1 MNKLFTKI
9 AGVTLGFAMA
19 IGVGV
24 AVAGKQDVKAARAD
38 STGDISI
45 SSVSGTTVNGTAVRN
60 LTLDSTI
67 GLTLSVGGTGNS
79 GKVYGT
85 GTEWR
90 LYQNENPV
98 VTLAIGENYKLS
110 DATFTYSVSNTGVLT
125 YGGTNKSSGTKITFS
140 ETTNSETFGVG
151 NTGTATNGQVRVT
164 AISVSYVSS
173 GTPVV
178 PVKGTLAITPVAEN
192 KLEIG
197 AKGTFAYTLTGGT
210 HTSLST
216 AVWGSDDTDVLTVNA
231 DTGAYEA
238 VGAGNTTITLIGDDG
253 DFDDYEATYDIQV
266 VEPTPKY
273 IDDTTNKTI
282 TWDLSVESYDSM
294 TTTAAQWS
302 SPKATVAVAKGSATT
317 NTNNYC
323 PPANTSTRMYK
334 NSSISFTPSS
344 EYKITSIVAQATTS
358 GYASALSEST
368 WTNATATFD
377 STTFAVTIT
386 PTVQKD
392 AVSAVIGGTTGL
404 TSIVVH
410 YENVSSSPL
419 SSITL
424 SGTYPTVFKQGDD
437 FSHTGMIVT
446 ANYEDESSSDVTS
459 SATWT
464 GYDMTTAGEQEV
476 TVSYT
481 EKGITKTATYSIT
494 VRESIILAGE
504 NFSIAV
510 GDADVAPVIK
520 IKDTST
526 VVEGCTLTTSN
537 SAVASIVD
545 NKVHAVARGT
555 ATITAAHDDEGNK
568 TYTSATFTVTV
579 TKVDTIQEVY
589 SMSNGDSL
597 DVYGY
602 YVGFMDGTG
611 PVIMDGE
618 YGIVIYNK
626 TADVSGYTEGETILH
641 VTGSVSIYKGLYEI
655 GSSTIAV
662 ASGTY
667 PTPAAPVVYSARGNE
682 TFEYASRLTTVTGI
696 ATVASTS
703 QGTFDGDAGA
713 ADITMNF
720 AVAANTVQVFYKKA
734 AQTADVEAF
743 AAIKAA
749 VAAGTEITI
758 KGFTSW
764 YNSFQVQMKGVV
776 AAVETYTAEDFAED
790 LLAQTNAICVNFV
803 DGESS
808 YSEFKELLTAVWS
821 NLAGNDKYPALP
833 SDQKAILADAERV
846 EDGTVVERAMARYDY
861 LTGKYD
867 LNNFINGRTP
877 MANFRG
883 NLLTENN
890 NDTAILIVVIAI
902 ASISTFGCLLLLK
915 KKRKHQ

>member
-24 AVAGKQDVKAARAD
+24 AVAGKQDVKAARAAISDPDD
-38 STGDISI
+38 SVTFSNLYNANTVVD
-45 SSVSGTTVNGTAVRN
+45 GTTIAAG
-60 LTLDSTI
+60 DSTI
-67 GLTLSVGGTGNS
+67 TFNKRS
-79 GKVYGT
+79 G
-85 GTEWR
+85 
-90 LYQNENPV
+90 
-98 VTLAIGENYKLS
+98 
-110 DATFTYSVSNTGVLT
+110 
-125 YGGTNKSSGTKITFS
+125 
-140 ETTNSETFGVG
+140 
-151 NTGTATNGQVRVT
+151 GTATQYYTNGTSVRWYGGGTLVVASATKTIEAIDITYTRTDNSISASTGTWNSPSWTGSASSVT
-164 AISVSYVSS
+164 FTQS
-173 GTPVV
+173 GTNGHLRVSTIDIKYSGGGGDT

-266 VEPTPKY
+266 VEPAPKY

-294 TTTAAQWS
+294 TTEAAQWS
-302 SPKATVAVAKGSATT
+302 SPKATVAVAKGSASTA
-317 NTNNYC
+317 TNNYC
-323 PPANTSTRMYK
+323 PPANTSTRLYK

-358 GYASALSEST
+358 SYASALSGST
-368 WTNATATFD
+368 WTNATATSD
-377 STTFAVTIT
+377 STTVTIT

-410 YENVSSSPL
+410 YENASSSPL

-424 SGTYPTVFKQGDD
+424 SGTYPTVFKQGDY

-481 EKGITKTATYSIT
+481 ENEITKTAKYNIT
-494 VRESIILAGE
+494 VRESIILSGE
-504 NFSIAV
+504 NFSMAV
-510 GDADVAPVIK
+510 GDDDVAPVIK

-526 VVEGCTLTTSN
+526 VVEGCTLSTSN
-537 SAVASIVD
+537 AAVASIVN
-545 NKVHAVARGT
+545 NKVHAVGKGT
-555 ATITAAHDDEGNK
+555 ATITAAHADEGNK

-579 TKVDTIQEVY
+579 AKVDTIQELY
-589 SMSNGDSL
+589 SKAKDYSV

-602 YVGFMDGTG
+602 YVGFLDGTG

-626 TADVSGYTEGETILH
+626 TAAVSGYVEGETILH
-641 VTGSVSIYKGLYEI
+641 VTGSITIFNGLYEI

-667 PTPAAPVVYSARGNE
+667 PAPAAPVVYTAQGGE
-682 TFEYASRLTTVTGI
+682 TAEYASRLTTVTGVG
-696 ATVASTS
+696 TVTK
-703 QGTFDGDAGA
+703 GNFDGDAGA
-713 ADITMNF
+713 VDITMNF
-720 AVAANTVQVFYKKA
+720 AVGSSTVQVYYKKA
-734 AQTADVEAF
+734 AQTADTEAY
-743 AAIKAA
+743 AAIKTA
-749 VAAGTEITI
+749 VANQTEITV
-758 KGFTSW
+758 KGFTGW
-764 YNSFQVQMKGVV
+764 FNGFQVQMNGVV
-776 AAVETYTAEDFAED
+776 AAVDTYTAEDFSQD
-790 LLAQTNAICVNFV
+790 LLDQTDAICVNYV
-803 DGESS
+803 DGKSS
-808 YSEFKELLTAVWS
+808 YDEFKALLTVVWS
-821 NLAGNDKYPALP
+821 DLASNDKYPSLP
-833 SDQKAILADAERV
+833 SEQKAILADAERV
-846 EDGTVVERAMARYDY
+846 ESGTVVEQAMARYDY
-861 LTGKYD
+861 LTGKYE

-883 NLLTENN
+883 NLSMQENN
-890 NDTAILIVVIAI
+890 DVATIVVIIAI
-902 ASISTFGCLLLLK
+902 ASISAFGCLLIL